1 MDIHNIDRKLGQSV
15 LDPMVG
21 IKIVSVVRGRKDGYH
36 VAEINR
42 QVNAHVHKG
51 GDEFYHILS
60 GLGIMRIGKV
70 TFKDNKPAEVDWLP
84 PSNVSQ
90 NDVFV
95 VPEGYAH
102 SLKNKEDKP
111 LIIGFICPHSHLDED
126 RHIVENPPQ
135 ED

>member
-1 MDIHNIDRKLGQSV
+1 MKMDIHNIDKKLGQSV

-21 IKIVSVVRGRKDGYH
+21 IKIVSIVKGRKDGYH
-36 VAEINR
+36 VAEINK
-42 QVNAHVHKG
+42 QVKAHVHKK

-60 GLGIMRIGKV
+60 GSGTMKIGKV
-70 TFKDNKPAEVDWLP
+70 IFKENKPVKIDWLP
-84 PSNVSQ
+84 PINVSQ

-102 SLKNKEDKP
+102 SLKNKEGKP

-126 RHIVENPPQ
+126 RYMVDDPQ
-135 ED
+135 